1 MISRR
6 ALLLPAAPRA
16 AGTLAIHPR
25 VDWAAQQCDPAG
37 PLRKEEA
44 PQFVLFHHSE
54 IRAPRRPDEVV
65 RQLRSFFRYH
75 TTTKGW
81 SDLAYNFLIDPFGG
95 VWEGRSGS
103 LAGPVRGDATG
114 GSQGHAEL
122 CCFMGS
128 FTTKPPTD
136 KAVNAAAQLLAW
148 LAERDGIDLHAGRT
162 ISFTSRGSNRWPKG
176 ATVTTWPVAGHREM
190 SQTSC
195 PGDALY
201 PLLRRRILPA
211 AQQVLDQSASPSRS
225 ASLHPTV
232 TPSAPATT
240 LTAPAPGAPPSGTG
254 WQLPA
259 AIGVPAVGV
268 IAAGAWYVQRR
279 RTTGGQPPRR
289 AETP

>member
-1 MISRR
+1 MLSRR

-16 AGTLAIHPR
+16 ARKLTIHPR
-25 VDWAAQQCDPAG
+25 ADWAAQQCDPAG

-54 IRAPRRPDEVV
+54 IRAPRQPEEVV

-128 FTTKPPTD
+128 FNSTPPTD
-136 KAVNAAAQLLAW
+136 KALNAAALLLAW

-162 ISFTSRGSNRWPKG
+162 IRFTSRGSNRWPKG

-211 AQQVLDQSASPSRS
+211 AQQLVNQSASPSPSPSRTS
-225 ASLHPTV
+225 APSAAATPQV
-232 TPSAPATT
+232 TPP
-240 LTAPAPGAPPSGTG
+240 PGAPPPTAG

-259 AIGVPAVGV
+259 AIGVPAVGA
-268 IAAGAWYVQRR
+268 IAVGAWYVQRR

-289 AETP
+289 AEIP